1 MNIVDL
7 ISSQL
12 SGDVLGKLGGLIG
25 APQEE
30 TASATKAAVP
40 ALLEVFAKLASSRSG
55 ADQLAGAMGGLDI
68 SRFGDLAGLLGGGN
82 ATGLGD
88 IGGKLLGSLLG
99 GGNLSSL
106 VGTIA
111 SFVGSQ
117 PGLMKKLLTYLAPI
131 VLGMVAK
138 QLGGR
143 PDAAGVSRLFSEQA
157 GNISSAM
164 PQGLSLG
171 NLASL
176 LPSGGGTTGGSRP
189 EPAAASGTPGWLL
202 PLLLLA
208 ALGVVGYY
216 LMSNMG
222 QGPKDEAV
230 VVGEKLA
237 VDGDVVD
244 EEKVVVATDGE
255 TMRRV
260 VDETL
265 TAVPGLGDTVKS
277 LTSVFGGLTK
287 LLEGVSDE
295 ATAEAALPELE
306 GMLPLVDAAASAT
319 AGFPAAGKTA
329 IAELVG
335 EKLGPLQQLID
346 KVLALP
352 GVEAVLGEK
361 ITGVVKI
368 LGRLGR

>member
-12 SGDVLGKLGGLIG
+12 SGDVLSKLGGLVG
-25 APQEE
+25 APEE
-30 TASATKAAVP
+30 QTASATKAAVP
-40 ALLEVFAKLASSRSG
+40 ALLEVFAKLASSRGG
-55 ADQLAGAMGGLDI
+55 ADQLAGAMGGLDL
-68 SRFGDLAGLLGGGN
+68 SKLGDLAGLLVGGN
-82 ATGLGD
+82 ASGLGE

-106 VGTIA
+106 IGTIA

-117 PGLMKKLLTYLAPI
+117 PDLMKKLLTYLAPI

-176 LPSGGGTTGGSRP
+176 LPSGGGTTAGSRP
-189 EPAAASGTPGWLL
+189 EPAAATPGWLL

-319 AGFPAAGKTA
+319 AAFPAAGKTA

-361 ITGVVKI
+361 ITGIVKI
-368 LGRLGR
+368 LGALGR

>member
-25 APQEE
+25 APEE
-30 TASATKAAVP
+30 QTASATKAAVP
-40 ALLEVFAKLASSRSG
+40 ALLEIFGKLASSRSG
-55 ADQLAGAMGGLDI
+55 ADQLASAMGGLDL
-68 SRFGDLAGLLGGGN
+68 SKLSDLAGMLGGGN
-82 ATGLGD
+82 GSGLGE

-99 GGNLSSL
+99 NGNLTTII
-106 VGTIA
+106 GTIA
-111 SFVGSQ
+111 KFVGSQ
-117 PGLMKKLLTYLAPI
+117 PDLMKKLLTYLAPI
-131 VLGMVAK
+131 VLGVVAK

-176 LPSGGGTTGGSRP
+176 LPSSGSTAAGSQP
-189 EPAAASGTPGWLL
+189 EPAAATPSWIL

-216 LMSNMG
+216 LATNMG

-265 TAVPGLGDTVKS
+265 TDVPGLGDTVTS
-277 LTSVFGGLTK
+277 LTNVFSGLTK
-287 LLEGVSDE
+287 LLEGVTDE
-295 ATAEAALPELE
+295 KSAEVAVEEVE
-306 GMLPLVDAAASAT
+306 GMLPLVDAAATAT
-319 AGFPAAGKTA
+319 AGFPAAGKTV
-329 IAELVG
+329 IAELIR
-335 EKLGPLQQLID
+335 EKLGPLQELI
-346 KVLALP
+346 KTVMELP
-352 GVEAVLGEK
+352 GVEAILGEK
-361 ITGVVKI
+361 IAGIVKI
-368 LGRLGR
+368 LGKLGQ

>member
-12 SGDVLGKLGGLIG
+12 SGDVLSKLGGLVG
-25 APQEE
+25 APEE
-30 TASATKAAVP
+30 QTASATKAAVP
-40 ALLEVFAKLASSRSG
+40 ALLEVFAKLASSRGG
-55 ADQLAGAMGGLDI
+55 ADQLAGAMGGLDL
-68 SRFGDLAGLLGGGN
+68 SKLGDLAGLLGGGN
-82 ATGLGD
+82 ASGLGE

-106 VGTIA
+106 IGTIA

-117 PGLMKKLLTYLAPI
+117 PDLMKKLLTYLAPI

-189 EPAAASGTPGWLL
+189 EPAAATPGWLL

-319 AGFPAAGKTA
+319 AAFPAAGKTA

-361 ITGVVKI
+361 ITGVVKVLGA
-368 LGRLGR
+368 LGR

>member
-12 SGDVLGKLGGLIG
+12 SGDVLSKLGGLVG
-25 APQEE
+25 APEE
-30 TASATKAAVP
+30 QTASATKAAVP
-40 ALLEVFAKLASSRSG
+40 ALLEVFAKLASSRGG
-55 ADQLAGAMGGLDI
+55 ADQLAGAMGGLDL
-68 SRFGDLAGLLGGGN
+68 SKLGDLAGLLGGGN
-82 ATGLGD
+82 ASGLGE

-106 VGTIA
+106 IGTIA

-117 PGLMKKLLTYLAPI
+117 PDLMKKLLTYLAPI

-176 LPSGGGTTGGSRP
+176 LPSGGGTTAGSRP
-189 EPAAASGTPGWLL
+189 EPAAATPGWLL

-265 TAVPGLGDTVKS
+265 TAVPGLGDTVKC

-319 AGFPAAGKTA
+319 AAFPAAGKTA

-335 EKLGPLQQLID
+335 EKLGTLQQLID

-361 ITGVVKI
+361 ITGIVKI
-368 LGRLGR
+368 LGALGR